1 MCSLALR
8 SAARASRICGCGSA
22 GVAVAGVAGRAF
34 AAGVAGALALLGA
47 AGAVAMNANAR
58 IKDAR
63 ANSRKILVLMNHS
76 SRPHIGSDR
85 RIVPLLSICV
95 LRHRGATNFRV
106 VVLDSGFHNSRF
118 PTEAQ
123 DITPASPIALPITKL
138 EPARKDF

>member
-34 AAGVAGALALLGA
+34 AAGVAGTLALLGA

-63 ANSRKILVLMNHS
+63 ASRLTILVFMNHS
-76 SRPHIGSDR
+76 RPNIGSDR
-85 RIVPLLSICV
+85 RIVPLLSI
-95 LRHRGATNFRV
+95 RKYRYRG
-106 VVLDSGFHNSRF
+106 
-118 PTEAQ
+118 
-123 DITPASPIALPITKL
+123 
-138 EPARKDF
+138 